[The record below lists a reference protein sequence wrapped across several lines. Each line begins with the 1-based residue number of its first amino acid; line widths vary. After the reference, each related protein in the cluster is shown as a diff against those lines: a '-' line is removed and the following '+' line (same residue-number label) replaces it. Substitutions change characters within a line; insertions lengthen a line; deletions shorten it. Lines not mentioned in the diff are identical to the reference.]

1 MSRTLHPEL
10 PPRLVSLDI
19 FRGVTIA
26 GMIIVNNLGAW
37 TDTPRFPRLTHAE
50 WNGCTLADLIFPCFI
65 FIVGVSAVFSLSR
78 RLEKGEPRSR
88 LYQQIFTRAGIIFGL
103 GLLSGSYF
111 LVGWFLQAIC
121 PPVVTQ
127 KSIWAIFFS
136 PPADIDVFFFS
147 LANLRIM
154 GVLQRIALVYLV
166 VSLLLLHT
174 GWRFQAILAAALLLL
189 YWALMTLIPGF
200 ALEPG
205 QDLGAYIDRAVF
217 GERHLWRFAQT
228 WEPEGLLST
237 LPAIATGLFG
247 VLTGHWL
254 RGHRD
259 QRDTLIGLFIFG
271 FLGILAGA
279 LWKFVF
285 PLNKY
290 LWTSSFAVYTAG
302 YALLFLGFWYWLVDL
317 KQAQA
322 AWVRPFVWLGMNP
335 LFAYCGAQIGAAALG
350 ALYIGTPPSHT
361 HLFTIITDALFG
373 AHWDV
378 AGQTSWRDPRWPS
391 LYWALIYLSFWTLL
405 SGLLYRRRIFLKI

>member
-1 MSRTLHPEL
+1 MNSYL
-10 PPRLVSLDI
+10 PKRLVSLDI

-26 GMIIVNNLGAW
+26 GMIIVNNLSAW

-65 FIVGVSAVFSLSR
+65 FIVGVSAAFSLSR

-88 LYQQIFTRAGIIFGL
+88 LYRQIFTRAGIIFFL
-103 GLLSGSYF
+103 GLLTGSHF
-111 LVGWFLQAIC
+111 LVGWLLQAIC
-121 PPVVTQ
+121 PPTVAQ
-127 KSIWAIFFS
+127 ESIWGIFFS
-136 PPADIDVFFFS
+136 PPAAGDVFYFS

-154 GVLQRIALVYLV
+154 GVLQRIALVYLA

-174 GWRFQAILAAALLLL
+174 GWRFQAILAGALLLL

-205 QDLGAYIDRAVF
+205 QDLGAFIDRTVF
-217 GERHLWRFAQT
+217 GEAHLWRSAQT
-228 WEPEGLLST
+228 WDPEGLLST

-254 RGHRD
+254 RGRRD

-271 FLGILAGA
+271 FLGIFAGA

-302 YALLFLGFWYWLVDL
+302 YALLFLGFWYWLMDL
-317 KQAQA
+317 KQAKA

-335 LFAYCGAQIGAAALG
+335 LFAYCGAQIGGLALG
-350 ALYIGTPPSHT
+350 VLYVGSTPHHT
-361 HLFTIITDALFG
+361 HFFTIITDALFG
-373 AHWDV
+373 QNWDV
-378 AGQTSWRDPRWPS
+378 TGQTSWHDPRWPS

-405 SGLLYRRRIFLKI
+405 TGLLYRRKIFLKI